1 MEEKRKI
8 ILFIATSLDGFIAT
22 EDGDLGWLFA
32 VEGEDDNGFG
42 AFYETIDTIVLG
54 RKTYDDVL
62 RMTKGEYPHRD
73 RINYVFSS
81 EENEDDE
88 NVHFVKEEIVHFAER
103 LKSES
108 GKDIWFVGGSSLL
121 ASFMANGLIDE
132 FIITVAPV
140 LLGKGIPL
148 FGGDFHKLKL
158 ELLKTTRM
166 GQFVQN
172 HYIMADKP

>member
-1 MEEKRKI
+1 M
-8 ILFIATSLDGFIAT
+8 
-22 EDGDLGWLFA
+22 
-32 VEGEDDNGFG
+32 
-42 AFYETIDTIVLG
+42 VLG

-81 EENEDDE
+81 EVHEDGE
-88 NVHFVKEEIVHFAER
+88 NVHFVKEDIVPFAER

-121 ASFMANGLIDE
+121 ASFMAHDLIDE
-132 FIITVAPV
+132 FIITIAPV
-140 LLGKGIPL
+140 MLGKGISL
-148 FGGDFHKLKL
+148 FGGEFQEVKL
-158 ELLKTTRM
+158 ELIETKRI

-172 HYIMADKP
+172 HYICKD